1 MLWIVK
7 RRVGRR
13 SRWWAKVVARMV
25 WRRCTSIFSLML
37 LGGRGSM
44 TWTRMLNKGVL
55 MVVAA
60 EEEKLWMVSSSAR
73 RVLGAV
79 EAALGVE
86 ELGVGWLGGVG
97 GLGFLVL
104 GLLEFGDER
113 DDFGFLGEVLVVE
126 GAMRC
131 LVSRVTRMK
140 GSMEVELGLL
150 VGLVGVIGTG

>member
-1 MLWIVK
+1 
-7 RRVGRR
+7 
-13 SRWWAKVVARMV
+13 
-25 WRRCTSIFSLML
+25 
-37 LGGRGSM
+37 
-44 TWTRMLNKGVL
+44 MLNKGVL

-86 ELGVGWLGGVG
+86 ELGVGRLGGVG
-97 GLGFLVL
+97 GLGLLVL
-104 GLLEFGDER
+104 VFLRLER

-126 GAMRC
+126 GDMRC

-140 GSMEVELGLL
+140 GFMEVELGLV

>member
-1 MLWIVK
+1 
-7 RRVGRR
+7 
-13 SRWWAKVVARMV
+13 
-25 WRRCTSIFSLML
+25 
-37 LGGRGSM
+37 M

-60 EEEKLWMVSSSAR
+60 EEEKLWMVSSSSAR

-86 ELGVGWLGGVG
+86 ELGVGRLGGVG
-97 GLGFLVL
+97 GLGLLVL
-104 GLLEFGDER
+104 VFLRLER

-126 GAMRC
+126 GDMRC

-140 GSMEVELGLL
+140 GFMEVELGLV